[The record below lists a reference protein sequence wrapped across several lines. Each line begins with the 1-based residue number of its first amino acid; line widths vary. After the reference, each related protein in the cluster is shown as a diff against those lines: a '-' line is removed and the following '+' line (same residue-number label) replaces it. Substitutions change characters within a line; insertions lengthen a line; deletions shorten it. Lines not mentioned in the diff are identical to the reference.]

1 MSQVTEE
8 SSRTERVLSLP
19 LSFPIGLPGFEGH
32 HSFMLRALGPE
43 YGPYLGLRSSQD
55 DGPSF
60 VIAQPSELGIE
71 MTVDIDDFYQSLL
84 GIKDAGEVLVM
95 LVVTLDADGGLPTV
109 NTQAPLVINV
119 TNWRSAQILQ
129 ANQAYSM
136 HQEVEI
142 PLLDP
147 SRVAVAND
155 VAEVLADGRSD

>member
-8 SSRTERVLSLP
+8 TTRTERVLSLP

-32 HSFMLRALGPE
+32 HSFVLGALGPE
-43 YGPYLGLRSSQD
+43 YGPYLGLRSTQE

-71 MTVDIDDFYQSLL
+71 MAVDIDDFHQSLL

-95 LVVTLDADGGLPTV
+95 LIATLDAEGGLPTV

-129 ANQAYSM
+129 NNQAYSM
-136 HQEVEI
+136 HEAVEV
-142 PLLDP
+142 PLRDRSRIVNGNDP
-147 SRVAVAND
+147 H
-155 VAEVLADGRSD
+155 E